1 MKIVEEEIG
10 CIVTCKCL
18 PFFHFLS
25 QLCGMNVTYCRAL
38 EDNRDEPSLL
48 YISHVN
54 SKLGRQ
60 HTRRST
66 KKP

>member
-10 CIVTCKCL
+10 CIVACKCL

-25 QLCGMNVTYCRAL
+25 QLCGMNVMYCRAL

-48 YISHVN
+48 YI
-54 SKLGRQ
+54 
-60 HTRRST
+60 
-66 KKP
+66 